1 MKKHLLSILFFIL
14 VALVTGAFS
23 IAYAQSTENN
33 IDIGLPEVAISPI
46 TIPLFGAP
54 IDLGNFSI
62 YSWAVFLGGIIFAL
76 IIAYWIFLFLRAGV
90 EAMQSN
96 GKPEVLADAGKKA
109 RSILISAALTF
120 LVPIILSVIGAI
132 MGIGNV
138 LAWPKMFSLCNTKVR
153 QYIDENGDLSTVFDS
168 PAGKSF
174 YFQYYIENPDT
185 ADSNCFADLGNK
197 SIYR

>member
-1 MKKHLLSILFFIL
+1 MKKLLLSTLFFIL
-14 VALVTGAFS
+14 VALVMGAFP

-33 IDIGLPEVAISPI
+33 IDIGLPEVQISPI

-76 IIAYWIFLFLRAGV
+76 IIAYWIFLFVRTGI

-96 GKPEVLADAGKKA
+96 GKPEALAEVGKKA

-120 LVPIILSVIGAI
+120 LVPLILSIIGVI

-138 LAWPKMFSLCNTKVR
+138 LAWPKMFSLCSTTTV
-153 QYIDENGDLSTVFDS
+153 IDPTFHTTEVSNSFGQ
-168 PAGKSF
+168 KSF
-174 YFQYYIENPDT
+174 YFQYYIEDPNT
-185 ADSNCFADLGNK
+185 ADSKCFINN
-197 SIYR
+197 STEI

>member
-1 MKKHLLSILFFIL
+1 MKKLLLSILFFIL

-23 IAYAQSTENN
+23 IVYAQSTENN
-33 IDIGLPEVAISPI
+33 IDINLPEVAISPI

-120 LVPIILSVIGAI
+120 LVPIILSLIGAI

-138 LAWPKMFSLCNTKVR
+138 LAWPKMFSLCSETKK
-153 QYIDENGDLSTVFDS
+153 YIDEQSNLQETSDAVSKD
-168 PAGKSF
+168 F
-174 YFQYYIENPDT
+174 YFQYYIENPET
-185 ADSNCFADLGNK
+185 ADSNCFPDSK
-197 SIYR
+197 SLYR